1 MPILSSFV
9 IGAALPNSKGV
20 NKMDKK
26 CYLLVATIAD
36 EKDAYVLC
44 RDGQFRFRW
53 GWKYTGGI
61 QAPRIYKTYTGAS
74 KMFDM
79 LRPMTS
85 RGGKP
90 ISFSIQET

>member
-1 MPILSSFV
+1 
-9 IGAALPNSKGV
+9 
-20 NKMDKK
+20 MDKK
-26 CYLLVATIAD
+26 SFLLVATIAE

-61 QAPRIYKTYTGAS
+61 QEHRIYKTYTGAS
-74 KMFDM
+74 KMLDM

-90 ISFSIQET
+90 ISFSIQEHISTPTANN